1 MREGYGVGLWKGI
14 RKEGYLMLKKTVFIF
29 YFLFFVGDGR
39 RVRFWK
45 DKWSKNN
52 TLCDSFSSLYAL
64 ADSTKVW
71 VADCWDS
78 LGVEGG

>member
-1 MREGYGVGLWKGI
+1 MGLWKGI

-45 DKWSKNN
+45 DKWSENN

-71 VADCWDS
+71 VVDCWDS